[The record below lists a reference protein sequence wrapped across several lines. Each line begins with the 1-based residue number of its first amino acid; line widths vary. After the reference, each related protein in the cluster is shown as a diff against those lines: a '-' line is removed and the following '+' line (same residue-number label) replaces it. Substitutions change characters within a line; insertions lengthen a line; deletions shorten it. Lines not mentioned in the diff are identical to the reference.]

1 MDAAAS
7 ATTAIVRR
15 RVPCLRS
22 RPACRSCRWRRLLR
36 SASVRRLRRRPPRS
50 LLLLATTQ
58 MPRRLHGRH
67 ERRTRLRLSSRRRSG
82 ASPSS
87 ARLAKVPSAA
97 GLMLQRVPSASAAV
111 AAAQAARKAADAA
124 AQARDEAAKATRNAV
139 DKILARNPSAPQI
152 TKIPSWDEPQ
162 QPVREAFEAK
172 EEQPPRPR
180 RDPVAANE
188 ALRAAMA
195 AGRPDE
201 VRAAAAAAQKII
213 DSFKRSQKRRRAVAA
228 GEQWPR
234 LYDPAPAQPYL
245 QPQPTPVQRRTL
257 NRRMSPR
264 GVVQAQPTPRMGPPR
279 SARVRVE
286 QDHAA
291 PSRVSELKRYYE
303 PVPLA

>member
-1 MDAAAS
+1 
-7 ATTAIVRR
+7 
-15 RVPCLRS
+15 
-22 RPACRSCRWRRLLR
+22 
-36 SASVRRLRRRPPRS
+36 
-50 LLLLATTQ
+50 
-58 MPRRLHGRH
+58 
-67 ERRTRLRLSSRRRSG
+67 
-82 ASPSS
+82 
-87 ARLAKVPSAA
+87 
-97 GLMLQRVPSASAAV
+97 
-111 AAAQAARKAADAA
+111 
-124 AQARDEAAKATRNAV
+124 
-139 DKILARNPSAPQI
+139 
-152 TKIPSWDEPQ
+152 
-162 QPVREAFEAK
+162 
-172 EEQPPRPR
+172 
-180 RDPVAANE
+180 
-188 ALRAAMA
+188 MA

-228 GEQWPR
+228 GEQPPR

-286 QDHAA
+286 QHHAA